1 MRLLVLFVG
10 AVLVMTGLMAS
21 PAAAGDVAAGE
32 AKVGPCV
39 TCHGRDGIGTAPQ
52 FPNLAGQS
60 AIYMIQQLQAFR
72 DGGRQSEMMSL
83 VAQSLSDQDIE
94 DLAAYYE
101 SLGPDCAGE

>member
-1 MRLLVLFVG
+1 MHPLILLVG
-10 AVLVMTGLMAS
+10 AVLGMAGS
-21 PAAAGDVAAGE
+21 LAVPAAADDAEAGE

-72 DGGRQSEMMSL
+72 DGMRRNEMMNL
-83 VAQSLSDQDIE
+83 VAQPLSDQDIE

-101 SLGPDCAGE
+101 RLGSGCPDE